1 MSLST
6 PVDAGYL
13 TDSFSAGTKVVVRG
27 ASALLS
33 REAEPGSSDDDDDAK
48 PRAAKPVTAAE
59 QPDEA
64 PISTSGL
71 N

>member
-1 MSLST
+1 VSLST

-13 TDSFSAGTKVVVRG
+13 TDNLAAGTKVVVRG

-48 PRAAKPVTAAE
+48 PRVAKPAVAAE

-64 PISTSGL
+64 SISTSGV